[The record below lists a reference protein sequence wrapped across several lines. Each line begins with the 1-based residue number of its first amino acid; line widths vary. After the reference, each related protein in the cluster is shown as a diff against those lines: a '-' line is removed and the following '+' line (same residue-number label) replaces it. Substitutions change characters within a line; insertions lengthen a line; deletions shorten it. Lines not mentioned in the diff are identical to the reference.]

1 MHFLPL
7 MLLIF
12 SLLSTGL
19 KAQGYVSV
27 DRVEFLFEQHGKPGT
42 WTQLK
47 FKVIGPMVNWGNGS
61 TGRLYPSNS
70 AEFTLDSA
78 YNYLRTDLRY
88 RNDWLVISKFES
100 NQQSDMYLGSRAPNM
115 AQRRDLSKLS
125 STERLMAAWIIA
137 NTDELIEFALKSKV
151 RMPVGAIKRWTFLAE
166 NDKFERSIR
175 RNLEPYYRKEIA
187 TYDLNAEHTK
197 SELAGE
203 IQPNL
208 KALGYYKGKVDG
220 LWGSQTKSA
229 ILAFE
234 RDNNL
239 FPDGVNKGK
248 ERQLLKSS
256 AEDVE
261 SYSNIP
267 ATKRRI
273 EALEEQ
279 ILRLR
284 EIITDQ
290 KEKIEETEKAKGKA
304 RDNYEQILRL
314 NKIIADQK
322 KNGLSSEQISKL
334 YSEIDAWRSKALK
347 TDALAKNRYSQ
358 IVSLGFEIKELKA
371 DLAKTLKSGL
381 SDDEKTKLLLEI
393 ESWKSQ
399 ASEQKDL
406 AKNQFKQ
413 VVLLNQKISELRQEM
428 SSSEANIIDSE
439 ILNEKIKLLTSEV
452 NFASKQQKDA
462 EAKHQRLQADL
473 IKTHQAELKSL
484 AASLKKEITNLK
496 SELADA
502 NSGTTSL
509 PKFELDD
516 DWIEFERYLAVQQ
529 VRFCQILLNYRE
541 EAVSAA
547 DSRNQLRQNMVS
559 TNRDNDIA
567 ALLPSGNYKDW
578 VVKVV
583 EIYATPT
590 GDAAFVLRLPCDVTF
605 GSGQLPEIGG
615 TDGEYAATAE
625 YGGIIYNQLAQ
636 LAEGDTVLISGKILT
651 YSDIGN
657 TKQRLNFV
665 TTLVNNQKFKSSPTK
680 DRFAPDYFS
689 SVNYLSK
696 L

>member
-78 YNYLRTDLRY
+78 YNHLRTDLRY

-151 RMPVGAIKRWTFLAE
+151 RMPVAAIKRWTFLAE

-261 SYSNIP
+261 SYSSIP
-267 ATKRRI
+267 AAKRRI

-284 EIITDQ
+284 KIIADQ
-290 KEKIEETEKAKGKA
+290 KKKIEETEKAKGEA

-314 NKIIADQK
+314 RKIIADQK

-334 YSEIDAWRSKALK
+334 NSEIDAWRSKALK

-406 AKNQFKQ
+406 AKNQLKQ
-413 VVLLNQKISELRQEM
+413 IVLLNQKIAELRQEM

>member
-78 YNYLRTDLRY
+78 YNHLRTDLRY

-100 NQQSDMYLGSRAPNM
+100 NQQSDMYLGSRAPNI

-151 RMPVGAIKRWTFLAE
+151 RMPVAAIKRWTFLAE

-334 YSEIDAWRSKALK
+334 NSEIDAWRSKALK

-413 VVLLNQKISELRQEM
+413 VVLLNQKIAELRQEM

>member
-1 MHFLPL
+1 

-78 YNYLRTDLRY
+78 YNHLRTDLRY

-267 ATKRRI
+267 AAKRRI

-284 EIITDQ
+284 KIIADQ
-290 KEKIEETEKAKGKA
+290 KKKIEETEKAKGEA

-314 NKIIADQK
+314 RKIIADQK

-406 AKNQFKQ
+406 AKNQLKQ
-413 VVLLNQKISELRQEM
+413 IVLLNQKIAELRQEM